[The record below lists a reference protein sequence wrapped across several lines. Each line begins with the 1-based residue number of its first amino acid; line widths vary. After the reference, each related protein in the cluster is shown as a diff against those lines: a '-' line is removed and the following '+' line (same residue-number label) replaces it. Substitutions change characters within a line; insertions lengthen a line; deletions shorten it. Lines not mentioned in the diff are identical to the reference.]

1 MAEPTTPDAPDE
13 RVDTAAAADLVD
25 AGVALPRRASGT
37 PSSSRLGLDDLDAPP
52 PHRHIRR
59 GHLAALARDVWHQTT
74 HTLHVARQTAHYL
87 VRRPYDTAAI
97 WANLYEVGVK
107 SALFVVIC
115 LGFLGAI
122 INLQGGFQA
131 TRIIGDA
138 SLIGGQIMPLVVR
151 LLGPTLTGMM
161 VATRV
166 GTGIAA
172 EIGSMVVTEQVDAL
186 RMNRAAPAEY
196 LIKPRL
202 IACVVMVPALTTLGI
217 TAAFLAGML
226 VAATGFG
233 TNPNTYADFDLVTG
247 YDLAEGM
254 IKSLAYGIAI
264 PIIAAAAGLRAR
276 GGSEGVGEATTQAV
290 VAASLAVIV
299 LDFTIG
305 GVIFFLR

>member
-1 MAEPTTPDAPDE
+1 MAEPTS
-13 RVDTAAAADLVD
+13 L
-25 AGVALPRRASGT
+25 SG
-37 PSSSRLGLDDLDAPP
+37 
-52 PHRHIRR
+52 
-59 GHLAALARDVWHQTT
+59 LARDVWHQTT
-74 HTLHVARQTAHYL
+74 HTLSVARQTAHYL

-202 IACVVMVPALTTLGI
+202 IACVIMVPALTTLGI